1 MLSLVKRLVQ
11 DSYVYMF
18 LVLIGIIDFAL
29 LAFRRLR
36 PALDSEEMW
45 RLLSMIASEKELRVH
60 DTTEL
65 EDMIEQARGVGT
77 RARLGNSRFVNLP
90 DDNSEEEALDE
101 N

>member
-1 MLSLVKRLVQ
+1 MVKRLVQ
-11 DSYVYMF
+11 DSYVNML
-18 LVLIGIIDFAL
+18 LVLIGAIDLAL

-65 EDMIEQARGVGT
+65 EDMIELEQGMKT
-77 RARLGNSRFVNLP
+77 RARLGKSQFLNLP
-90 DDNSEEEALDE
+90 DDNSEAEALDE
-101 N
+101 D

>member
-1 MLSLVKRLVQ
+1 MPLVKRLVQ
-11 DSYVYMF
+11 DSHVYMF
-18 LVLIGIIDFAL
+18 LVLIGIIDLAL

-65 EDMIEQARGVGT
+65 EDMIGLEQGMKT
-77 RARLGNSRFVNLP
+77 RARLRNSQLLNLP

-101 N
+101 D